1 MENLENIISRAPV
14 NMIGERYLRRH
25 FTVYLARGGAPH
37 LVVMTDPKGKLL
49 AYRLVQNYE
58 LYFLIEHL
66 LDHGCIFDGYK
77 EYKNRKECSENGIKH
92 WHICK

>member
-1 MENLENIISRAPV
+1 MENLENIFSRAPI
-14 NMIGERYLRRH
+14 NLIGERYLRRH
-25 FTVYLARGGAPH
+25 FTVYLTRGCEPH
-37 LVVMTDPKGKLL
+37 LVVMTNSKGKPL

-77 EYKNRKECSENGIKH
+77 EYEN
-92 WHICK
+92 

>member
-1 MENLENIISRAPV
+1 MKNVIYHLPV

-25 FTVYLARGGAPH
+25 FTVYV
-37 LVVMTDPKGKLL
+37 VVMTNSKGKLL
-49 AYRLVQNYE
+49 AYRSVKNVE

-77 EYKNRKECSENGIKH
+77 EYKI
-92 WHICK
+92 

>member
-1 MENLENIISRAPV
+1 MENIIFHTPV

-25 FTVYLARGGAPH
+25 FTVYIARGGAPN
-37 LVVMTDPKGKLL
+37 LVVMTNVKGKLL
-49 AYRLVQNYE
+49 AYRRVKNAE

-77 EYKNRKECSENGIKH
+77 E
-92 WHICK
+92 

>member
-1 MENLENIISRAPV
+1 MKNIISRAPV

-25 FTVYLARGGAPH
+25 LTVYLARGCQPH
-37 LVVMTDPKGKLL
+37 LVVMTNSKGKLL
-49 AYRLVQNYE
+49 AYRQVKNAE

-77 EYKNRKECSENGIKH
+77 EYEN
-92 WHICK
+92 

>member
-1 MENLENIISRAPV
+1 MENIIFHTPA

-25 FTVYLARGGAPH
+25 FTVYIARGNRPN
-37 LVVMTDPKGKLL
+37 LVVMTTPKGKLL
-49 AYRLVQNYE
+49 AYRLVTKVE

-77 EYKNRKECSENGIKH
+77 E
-92 WHICK
+92 

>member
-1 MENLENIISRAPV
+1 MENMENIISRTPV

-25 FTVYLARGGAPH
+25 FTVYLARGCQPH

-49 AYRLVQNYE
+49 AFRPVKNAE
-58 LYFLIEHL
+58 IYFLIEHL

-77 EYKNRKECSENGIKH
+77 EHKN
-92 WHICK
+92 